1 MNTVESLFSS
11 TYWHSF
17 QFNYSHVLADTLLEE
32 LSQEQRLSRP
42 IGPLMVRIA
51 FTLPSIY
58 FLGISLGFTQREVE
72 EFEQS
77 RPESVPEQA
86 LQMLTAWLERPG
98 SRPTVKKLI
107 KSMQES
113 QISEELYRRAVL
125 GFFEHSD
132 SDDD

>member
-1 MNTVESLFSS
+1 M
-11 TYWHSF
+11 
-17 QFNYSHVLADTLLEE
+17 A
-32 LSQEQRLSRP
+32 
-42 IGPLMVRIA
+42 RIA

-58 FLGISLGFTQREVE
+58 FLGVNLDFSQRDVE

-77 RPESVPEQA
+77 RPGSLPEQA

-107 KSMQES
+107 KSMQRS
-113 QISEELYRRAVL
+113 QIPEEHYRQAVL
-125 GFFEHSD
+125 EFFEDSD